1 MLACKSGYLDL
12 VRVLIQQGADL
23 NSQDKEGVTAF
34 GHAITSEKGDNIG
47 LIELLIEKG
56 ADVTRG
62 KFEWNGEEEKRRRN
76 DKKIKGFSG
85 IKGDMG
91 SYSEI
96 HKKKKFYVKSGRNV
110 REGKQSR
117 KGLCGFEGE
126 PVGIALRRRFEAVA
140 VKLLQMTSNVHKKD
154 SFSGNS
160 YLHLAVFYRN
170 WNVVDF
176 LLKKGLH
183 PDEKNNHEKSAWH
196 FCQDED
202 AELTLKS
209 FVQTTTCEPNFKKK
223 KFKKN
228 RKKRKK
234 KKQKLNKEQCIKDH
248 DTKTKI
254 SIDPNSSQN
263 ASSKGGFLLSQLSLD
278 PDSQGNK
285 LLNDISAQNSSNQ
298 TKSRKD
304 RNLWDDLSADSKLDL
319 KNNLSTDRST
329 QDLHSVYAQKNELK
343 VECRKLETRLK
354 KLMAENEFF
363 TKEDSKNSWSMLLE
377 RRLSDLHQSNPQEDS
392 VISESIP
399 CVKELKQ
406 PKGDGSSAGRLLDLI
421 SNQSATSAVKK
432 GISQLEEKPELEKQ
446 EGCFGCL
453 GMISKIPFS
462 AESERLHVKL
472 GKEVLNF
479 EKEIS
484 LLNSINREKYLE
496 IKKKIES
503 MIFELYQGPFSL
515 KVYGSFANGLNIPGS
530 DLDLLL
536 IFNNSPKSKAKSQ
549 NNSKQKRHSSKHRLS
564 EHCSGDQSTPTKRKY
579 TEPYYPDISQND
591 FQLKLLSD
599 NVMEDLNDKAQ
610 NLENYFVKS
619 QYLRNAFVPV
629 LKLETQEDL
638 GGFPVDVT
646 VHDPRHQGI
655 ECVEL
660 VKNLVKKYP
669 PLKPIALVL
678 KQLLNKSGLSDPYT
692 GGLSSYGLVVMIV
705 SYFQIFEFREFEKE
719 NFERQMEE
727 NKRNSWVEDPRNL
740 KRRHQRNGSFANG
753 LKNLR
758 NSQKS
763 GLNGQFSSIQSR
775 KNSASKK
782 RVGKNKNENIESQN
796 SFFIFSKTGENV
808 GKLLMGF
815 LYYFGFVFN
824 MNMQKINIF
833 MEGDDPHYPIQQVK
847 FK

>member
-1 MLACKSGYLDL
+1 MREDKTERTPLMLACRSGYLDL
-12 VRVLIQQGADL
+12 VRALIQQGADL

-47 LIELLIEKG
+47 LIELLLEKG
-56 ADVTRG
+56 ADVTKG
-62 KFEWNGEEEKRRRN
+62 KFEWTGEEEKKRRN

-110 REGKQSR
+110 REGKHQK

-126 PVGIALRRRFEAVA
+126 PVGIAIRRRFDAVA
-140 VKLLQMTSNVHKKD
+140 VKLLQMSINIHKKD
-154 SFSGNS
+154 SFSGNT

-170 WNVVDF
+170 WDVVNF
-176 LLKKGLH
+176 LLKKGLN
-183 PDEKNNHEKSAWH
+183 PNDKNNHEKSAWH
-196 FCQDED
+196 FCQDEET
-202 AELTLKS
+202 ELELKS
-209 FVQTTTCEPNFKKK
+209 YVRATTCQPNFKKK

-234 KKQKLNKEQCIKDH
+234 KKKLSKECDQ

-254 SIDPNSSQN
+254 SIDPNSSKN

-285 LLNDISAQNSSNQ
+285 LLQDISAQNSSNQ

-304 RNLWDDLSADSKLDL
+304 RNLWDDLSIDSKLDL

-343 VECRKLETRLK
+343 IECRKLETRLK

-377 RRLSDLHQSNPQEDS
+377 RRLSDVHQALPQEDS
-392 VISESIP
+392 IISESIP
-399 CVKELKQ
+399 CVKELIK
-406 PKGDGSSAGRLLDLI
+406 PKPDGSAGRLLDLI
-421 SNQSATSAVKK
+421 SNQSTTSGIKK
-432 GISQLEEKPELEKQ
+432 GISQIEEKDLDKLD
-446 EGCFGCL
+446 GCNGCID
-453 GMISKIPFS
+453 MISRIPILT
-462 AESERLHVKL
+462 ESDKLHIKL
-472 GKEVLNF
+472 GKEVLEF

-484 LLNSINREKYLE
+484 ILNSINRGKYLE
-496 IKKKIES
+496 IKTKIQT
-503 MIFELYQGPFSL
+503 MISEVYKGSFTLQ
-515 KVYGSFANGLNIPGS
+515 VYGSFANGLNIPGS

-536 IFNNSPKSKAKSQ
+536 IFNNSPKSKH
-549 NNSKQKRHSSKHRLS
+549 KRHSSKHRLS
-564 EHCSGDQSTPTKRKY
+564 EHNLANQQTPTKRKY
-579 TEPYYPDISQND
+579 TDPYYPDISQND

-599 NVMEDLNDKAQ
+599 NVMEDLNDQAVI
-610 NLENYFVKS
+610 LENYFAKS

-629 LKLETQEDL
+629 LKIETQPDL
-638 GGFPVDVT
+638 GGFPVDIT
-646 VHDPRHQGI
+646 VHDPRHQGL
-655 ECVEL
+655 ECVNL
-660 VKNLVKKYP
+660 VKILLKKYP
-669 PLKPIALVL
+669 PLKPITLVL

-692 GGLSSYGLVVMIV
+692 GGLSSYGLVIMIV
-705 SYFQIFEFREFEKE
+705 SYFQIFEFQEIEKE
-719 NFERQMEE
+719 NFEKQMED
-727 NKRNSWVEDPRNL
+727 KKGFWAEDAKNL
-740 KRRHQRNGSFANG
+740 KRRQNGPFQNGS
-753 LKNLR
+753 KNLR
-758 NSQKS
+758 NKGS
-763 GLNGQFSSIQSR
+763 NGQFCGHSR
-775 KNSASKK
+775 KNSVAKK
-782 RVGKNKNENIESQN
+782 KIGKNKNEIIEN
-796 SFFIFSKTGENV
+796 SNNNIFSKNGENI

-833 MEGDDPHYPIQQVK
+833 MEGEDPHYPIQQVK
-847 FK
+847 TK